1 MTGAS
6 DKSLEML
13 NIALEKEERGRA
25 FYKDAVAKCSS
36 SIGKDMFRSLMADEG
51 IHIKRIKLI
60 YDALGKGQD
69 WSSEWKSHKVEN
81 EDLHKLFRSRMVELG
96 PQVKVD
102 SGDLDA
108 IKIGLEMEQGALSFY
123 EAQLAKATDTLEKDF
138 INCMIVE
145 ERGHFAALEDIKLYL
160 EDPAS
165 WFSEKEKPTLDGA

>member
-13 NIALEKEERGRA
+13 NMALEKEEKGRA
-25 FYKDAVAKCSS
+25 FYRDAVAKCSS
-36 SIGKDMFRSLMADEG
+36 ELGKDMFRSLMADEG

-60 YDALGKGQD
+60 YDTLRKGQD

-81 EDLHKLFRSRMVELG
+81 EDLHKLFHSRIAELG
-96 PQVKVD
+96 PKVKSD
-102 SGDLDA
+102 TGELDA
-108 IKIGLEMEQGALSFY
+108 VKIGLEMERGALKFY
-123 EAQLAKATDTLEKDF
+123 EEQLARATDSLERDF

-165 WFSEKEKPTLDGA
+165 WFGEKERSTLDGA